1 MDVNSE
7 VQITAIDQQHL
18 HLHLNRSSVAM
29 RLATPEAVHGSSV
42 DTAVGQ
48 FVARDVGEF
57 RIDARGGP
65 IAATSLSGSLSFV
78 NGKTTLSQRAGER
91 AEIGSR
97 DGGLTLAFAAPKV
110 DAFWAFVRARDA
122 ADVGGGAM
130 RHVPLQSLLAS
141 ASGDA
146 GRRGE

>member
-1 MDVNSE
+1 
-7 VQITAIDQQHL
+7 
-18 HLHLNRSSVAM
+18 M

-110 DAFWAFVRARDA
+110 DAFWAFVRALDA
-122 ADVGGGAM
+122 AGVGGGAM